1 MYDKQCSQA
10 IAPLHCTLVA
20 VQDSEQKYPHLDNID
35 QSL

>member
-1 MYDKQCSQA
+1 MINNCPQA
-10 IAPLHCTLVA
+10 ITPLHHTLVA